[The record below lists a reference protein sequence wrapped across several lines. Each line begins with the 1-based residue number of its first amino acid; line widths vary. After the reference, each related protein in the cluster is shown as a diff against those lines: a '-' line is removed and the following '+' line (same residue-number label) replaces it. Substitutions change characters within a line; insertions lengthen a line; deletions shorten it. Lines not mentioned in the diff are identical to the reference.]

1 MKTDSTKLFEEMLKD
16 NSTGQL
22 SESQKIED
30 QINETIKASMEKM
43 QTAFEKKLQET
54 EDKVT
59 NIIKEK
65 EIENNDKEESEEGN
79 RNSGDISEGVSTEEE
94 GR

>member
-1 MKTDSTKLFEEMLKD
+1 MLKD

-65 EIENNDKEESEEGN
+65 ENENDDKEESEEGN
-79 RNSGDISEGVSTEEE
+79 RNSGDISEGVPTEEE
-94 GR
+94 SW